1 MYQDSAASRKIIFPQ
16 LEFSKLPELI
26 LMLKYCQV
34 LGQLSSVLVILKS
47 DLIRICSLFL
57 SGCFSGLCLCV
68 HVSVSY
74 AVSRKCSAQQEMR
87 KKGQN

>member
-1 MYQDSAASRKIIFPQ
+1 MYEDSAASREIIFPQ

-47 DLIRICSLFL
+47 NLTLAL

-74 AVSRKCSAQQEMR
+74 AVSRKCSAQQEMK